1 MGKKLVISL
10 DQWKRQDEAQ
20 LPTAGWPRA
29 MHGGGAPSRLSRV
42 GGGRGTK
49 MRRDLK
55 VQSNHFLWVQVGLP
69 STHAVLS
76 RITTGRVT
84 GELVVRMLWCLMLRE
99 A

>member
-1 MGKKLVISL
+1 
-10 DQWKRQDEAQ
+10 
-20 LPTAGWPRA
+20 
-29 MHGGGAPSRLSRV
+29 
-42 GGGRGTK
+42 

-55 VQSNHFLWVQVGLP
+55 VRSNHFLWVQVGLP
-69 STHAVLS
+69 STHAVLP